1 MFIYWCRLWTIE
13 KSPKFRKGKQA
24 SELLTFDVQVR
35 AEMADHSHV
44 SCVAAAEHQPLFSVD
59 DVLLHEFVQEFLD
72 LDVLYFV
79 EFLPLVAQLGK

>member
-1 MFIYWCRLWTIE
+1 M
-13 KSPKFRKGKQA
+13 S
-24 SELLTFDVQVR
+24 S
-35 AEMADHSHV
+35 
-44 SCVAAAEHQPLFSVD
+44 VAAAEHQPLFSVD